1 MNHNPNNY
9 SRSIILT
16 VSEIVEIMVKNNEQE
31 SDIGKYTGNFEEW
44 CQIVNALKEAR
55 K

>member
-1 MNHNPNNY
+1 MNFITNNH
-9 SRSIILT
+9 SRSILT

-44 CQIVNALKEAR
+44 CKVVNALKEAR